1 MQAIKSQTN
10 KRQRKERTVKMVNQK
25 AALLE
30 AIIVRLEEQAAIE
43 ARQSVERDSRVV
55 SLVTGVAGV
64 AGICGVAADT

>member
-1 MQAIKSQTN
+1 
-10 KRQRKERTVKMVNQK
+10 MVNQK

-64 AGICGVAADT
+64 AGICGVGADT